1 MQSVPSLRAVCT
13 PLRVRV
19 LDTIEERSE
28 EARLISQQVC
38 QDHLGH
44 YQQAAVEPTDN
55 ITRDKAK
62 VGRPRDYYSESDE
75 ASS

>member
-1 MQSVPSLRAVCT
+1 MYQACVT
-13 PLRVRV
+13 PLQVRV

-44 YQQAAVEPTDN
+44 YQQAVMEPMDD

-62 VGRPRDYYSESDE
+62 VGSPRDCYIESDE